1 MGTEDVKAPPEKEGF
16 GLEDRFTTLLFD
28 GDDTLF
34 DTTRNEALTLEAL
47 FQEKGL
53 PFDGQI
59 LARYRAISREM
70 WAAFERGE
78 MEKPQVQHGR
88 FSRLVRE
95 MGYNMDTSSFF
106 ESFHRLG
113 LQRLILEPHA
123 LEVCRAL
130 ANGRRL
136 YLITNGTAAIQRP
149 RLERTGLA
157 PFFTDV
163 FVSEELGVQ
172 KPQPAYFEQVLRRTG
187 AQPENVLVIGDSL
200 TSDIAGANAARLACC
215 WYNKNRV
222 QNTSSARPDMEIY
235 DLAELL

>member
-1 MGTEDVKAPPEKEGF
+1 MDK
-16 GLEDRFTTLLFD
+16 RFTTLLMD

-47 FQEKGL
+47 FRQEKL
-53 PFDGQI
+53 PFDEGI

-78 MEKPQVQHGR
+78 LEKSQVQHGR
-88 FSRLVRE
+88 FARLVRE
-95 MGYNMDTSSFF
+95 MGYDRDTSSFF
-106 ESFHRLG
+106 ETFHRLA
-113 LQRLILEPHA
+113 LDRLILEPHA
-123 LEVCRAL
+123 LEVCRTL
-130 ANGRRL
+130 AATRRL

-172 KPQPAYFEQVLRRTG
+172 KPLPAYFAQVLRRTG
-187 AQPENVLVIGDSL
+187 AAPASVLVIGDSL
-200 TSDIAGANAARLACC
+200 TSDIAGANGAHLTCC
-215 WYNKNRV
+215 WYNKNRAP
-222 QNTSSARPDMEIY
+222 NTGAARPDMEIH